1 MRDGISISPE
11 ESAVRVA
18 IREFVNSTHPFF
30 WGGHS
35 KPKAKAYE

>member
-18 IREFVNSTHPFF
+18 IREFVNSTHPFL
-30 WGGHS
+30 GGAQQTEGKS
-35 KPKAKAYE
+35 I

>member
-30 WGGHS
+30 WGGAQQTEGKS
-35 KPKAKAYE
+35 I